1 MIKKKKGYGGG
12 GKGYADVTFSWPVE
26 HEEQPLMYT
35 NLWPGWSTP
44 QTSHCVFVSFDEIA
58 QASVR

>member
-1 MIKKKKGYGGG
+1 M
-12 GKGYADVTFSWPVE
+12 TFNWPGE

-58 QASVR
+58 EASIRKRADDDDDDDW